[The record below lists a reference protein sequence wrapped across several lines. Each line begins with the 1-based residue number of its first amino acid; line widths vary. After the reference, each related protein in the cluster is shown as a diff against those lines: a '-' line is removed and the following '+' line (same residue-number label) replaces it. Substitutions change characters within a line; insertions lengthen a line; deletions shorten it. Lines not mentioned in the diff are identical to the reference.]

1 MSLEWASVPARDR
14 SSCSAG
20 TRNGKRVQRERV
32 ALFTFQ
38 TKFTLSVHL
47 FSIFLGITFSFAFS
61 ALIMRSLTLHASAL
75 NDAEYDLYTSSL
87 RDLVDSDDAPN
98 DSISFND
105 ASYEQLRISVREA
118 RAWLRGRYNDLPV
131 QQIDSILKAIAPANV
146 QAEGLSAGQF
156 FAVMRLV
163 MHARTGK
170 EPDPSLVFVQ
180 GKQSS
185 QSLFTPP

>member
-1 MSLEWASVPARDR
+1 
-14 SSCSAG
+14 
-20 TRNGKRVQRERV
+20 
-32 ALFTFQ
+32 
-38 TKFTLSVHL
+38 
-47 FSIFLGITFSFAFS
+47 
-61 ALIMRSLTLHASAL
+61 MRSLTLHASAL

-87 RDLVDSDDAPN
+87 RELVDSDDAPN
-98 DSISFND
+98 DSISPND
-105 ASYEQLRISVREA
+105 HALYEQLRISVREA